1 MLTHRNKKPFECDAE
16 GCGKSYCD
24 ARSLRRH
31 KENHHSNTSTTN
43 LPASLSS
50 QVSVIPGLT
59 HLGFNSLQTSFP
71 ASVITS
77 NSGPAFTESSLSNRI
92 QYAPPPA
99 TSLSG
104 RVSSANSESLSRT
117 VSNPVV
123 SSVIPTAASHLQFLT
138 FQQQPSSKAQ
148 QQVTSSSAKNIARS
162 DSSSSTVLTSW
173 QPQTINTGALLL
185 AQNFGASQSL
195 SQSQPTQLITRSFE
209 TSTAEQGNS
218 SGSELS
224 QTQLLSLKQDS
235 KKADILSQD
244 SREQNV
250 LEQPVLS
257 EACFEVVSSSS
268 GTKQIVALT
277 SQGSVNLQFDT
288 ATNTVVRLQDPNG
301 DSLYT
306 RPSMQ
311 IVKIEGGD
319 QQDPN
324 RESLYARQMQ
334 IVKIEGAEQNNA
346 TSSVP
351 STPTTKEPSN
361 CSQIESPLLQQLLNQ
376 QQNAEVNNAH
386 SEQSFLSS
394 LQEQQKSASQQSSVL
409 ISPWS
414 QVRMHIFSC

>member
-31 KENHHSNTSTTN
+31 KENHHSSTSAAN

-50 QVSVIPGLT
+50 QVSVIPGLA

-77 NSGPAFTESSLSNRI
+77 NSGPAFSESSLSNRI
-92 QYAPPPA
+92 QYAPPP
-99 TSLSG
+99 TTTLSG

-117 VSNPVV
+117 VNNPVV

-148 QQVTSSSAKNIARS
+148 QQVTSSSAKNITKS
-162 DSSSSTVLTSW
+162 DTGTVLTSW

-185 AQNFGASQSL
+185 AQNFGASQSI
-195 SQSQPTQLITRSFE
+195 SQSQQNQLITRSFE

-224 QTQLLSLKQDS
+224 QTQLLTLKQDS
-235 KKADILSQD
+235 KKADLLSQD
-244 SREQNV
+244 TREQNV
-250 LEQPVLS
+250 LEQNVLS
-257 EACFEVVSSSS
+257 EACFEVVNSST

-277 SQGSVNLQFDT
+277 SQGSVNLQFESG
-288 ATNTVVRLQDPNG
+288 TNTVVRLQDANG
-301 DSLYT
+301 DALYA

-311 IVKIEGGD
+311 IVKIESSD
-319 QQDPN
+319 Q
-324 RESLYARQMQ
+324 S
-334 IVKIEGAEQNNA
+334 NA

-351 STPTTKEPSN
+351 TTPTTKEPAKCN
-361 CSQIESPLLQQLLNQ
+361 QIDSPLLQQLLNQ
-376 QQNAEVNNAH
+376 QNVETNNASLTNSR

-394 LQEQQKSASQQSSVL
+394 LQDQQKSVSQQSSVL

-414 QVRMHIFSC
+414 QVRKVSFRILSIFSY